1 VFVMGGVALFFRAP
15 PRRYIGRVSLHI
27 APPPADLET
36 APSRDGQEPNEFI
49 KALESLR
56 LAQVPPS
63 VTVEEVEAPRGVS
76 QYSAAIDSRTL
87 LMADGESVGTGSFVI
102 LYDQEQISLW
112 GSPFRLVAGVRAQID
127 EEAST
132 DPYLGQI
139 TWARLPEELDR
150 AGAGYSNVSG
160 TVTRTLS
167 ESFGGIEL
175 TRAKAHVELRCSWSP
190 TSEDL
195 APHMVAWLH
204 LVSQMAGIRPFKDV
218 EVVV

>member
-1 VFVMGGVALFFRAP
+1 MGFTFP
-15 PRRYIGRVSLHI
+15 PG
-27 APPPADLET
+27 
-36 APSRDGQEPNEFI
+36 SRG
-49 KALESLR
+49 AC
-56 LAQVPPS
+56 
-63 VTVEEVEAPRGVS
+63 
-76 QYSAAIDSRTL
+76 
-87 LMADGESVGTGSFVI
+87 
-102 LYDQEQISLW
+102 
-112 GSPFRLVAGVRAQID
+112 
-127 EEAST
+127 T

>member
-1 VFVMGGVALFFRAP
+1 M
-15 PRRYIGRVSLHI
+15 SLHI

-175 TRAKAHVELRCSWSP
+175 TRAKAPNGWD
-190 TSEDL
+190 TS
-195 APHMVAWLH
+195 V
-204 LVSQMAGIRPFKDV
+204 
-218 EVVV
+218 

>member
-1 VFVMGGVALFFRAP
+1 
-15 PRRYIGRVSLHI
+15 VSLHI

-36 APSRDGQEPNEFI
+36 VPSRDGQEPREFI

>member
-1 VFVMGGVALFFRAP
+1 MASVFCASP
-15 PRRYIGRVSLHI
+15 PLHWQGES
-27 APPPADLET
+27 AYSSPPADLET
-36 APSRDGQEPNEFI
+36 APSRDGQEPREFI

-87 LMADGESVGTGSFVI
+87 LMANGESVGTGSFVI

>member
-1 VFVMGGVALFFRAP
+1 MLE
-15 PRRYIGRVSLHI
+15 RRYIGSVSLHI
-27 APPPADLET
+27 APPPADLEE
-36 APSRDGQEPNEFI
+36 APSRAGQEPREFI

-63 VTVEEVEAPRGVS
+63 VTVEEVEPPRGVS